1 MKKIAILT
9 CIKSNSVCT
18 GASCLKAMNERTRS
32 FAPYKGE
39 PLQLMAF
46 LALQRLCVRLR
57 YRPGNFWKNWSAWSK
72 SAWRLSTPVFA
83 PESMMGAKCPQ
94 ITKILSKMEEKG
106 MKVVRG
112 TH

>member
-46 LALQRLCVRLR
+46 LHCNGCACDYDTDPGFLEKLERLLGANRRGDCPRR
-57 YRPGNFWKNWSAWSK
+57 YLHPKA
-72 SAWRLSTPVFA
+72 
-83 PESMMGAKCPQ
+83 
-94 ITKILSKMEEKG
+94 
-106 MKVVRG
+106 
-112 TH
+112 

>member
-46 LALQRLCVRLR
+46 LHCNGCACD
-57 YRPGNFWKNWSAWSK
+57 YDTDPGFWKNCSAWSK

-83 PESMMGAKCPQ
+83 PESMMGANAPRSPRFFPKW
-94 ITKILSKMEEKG
+94 KKKG
-106 MKVVRG
+106 
-112 TH
+112 